1 MADVIGYR
9 ETAKL
14 TNQVKVGQVLGCDVV
29 KPPTIT
35 GVLHVINDTTEGE
48 SV

>member
-1 MADVIGYR
+1 MADVIGYK
-9 ETAKL
+9 ETAYL
-14 TNQVKVGQVLGCDVV
+14 TNQVKVGRVLSCDVV
-29 KPPTIT
+29 KPPAVT